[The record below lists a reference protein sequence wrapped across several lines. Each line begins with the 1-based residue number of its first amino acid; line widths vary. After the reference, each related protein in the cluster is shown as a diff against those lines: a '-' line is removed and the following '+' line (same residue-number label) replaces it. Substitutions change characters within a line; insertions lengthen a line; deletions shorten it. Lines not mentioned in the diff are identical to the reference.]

1 MVLTDSVY
9 KTVLN
14 ILNKENRGY
23 VTPAEF
29 NTLAKQAQN
38 EIFEGYFSSRNYA
51 ITNSS
56 DYSDIRKNI
65 EEKIALFENE
75 ETIDSATFT
84 NPAGNTTANY
94 YAYPSNFYRLSSV
107 FHILNSVNIPIQ
119 ETTNKLLNVLNRS
132 PLAKPTTTSPVY
144 VLHEGGLVVNPTSGI
159 SSITINYIRKPN
171 DPNWVGGTA
180 TGQIVANTS
189 DSNYKNFEL
198 HPSEFH
204 ELVIKILAY
213 AGVII
218 RAADITQVASAK
230 EQQIIQSE
238 R

>member
-119 ETTNKLLNVLNRS
+119 ETTNKLLNVFHQETFVHRCVVS
-132 PLAKPTTTSPVY
+132 PFLY
-144 VLHEGGLVVNPTSGI
+144 LH
-159 SSITINYIRKPN
+159 K
-171 DPNWVGGTA
+171 
-180 TGQIVANTS
+180 
-189 DSNYKNFEL
+189 
-198 HPSEFH
+198 
-204 ELVIKILAY
+204 
-213 AGVII
+213 
-218 RAADITQVASAK
+218 
-230 EQQIIQSE
+230 
-238 R
+238 

>member
-1 MVLTDSVY
+1 MVSIDNVY

-23 VTPAEF
+23 IVPREF
-29 NTLAKQAQN
+29 NTLALQAQN
-38 EIFEGYFSSRNYA
+38 EIFESYFSSRNYA
-51 ITNSS
+51 LTNES

-75 ETIDSATFT
+75 ETISAGTFS
-84 NPAGNTTANY
+84 NPAGNTTNSY

-107 FHILNSVNIPIQ
+107 SYNNIAV
-119 ETTNKLLNVLNRS
+119 EESSNKNINYLNRS
-132 PLAKPTTTSPVY
+132 PLTKPTINNPVY
-144 VLHEGGLVVNPTSGI
+144 VRHEGGLVIHPVTGVTDI
-159 SSITINYIRKPN
+159 LINYVRIPAE
-171 DPNWVGGTA
+171 PQWVGGTTA
-180 TGQIVANTS
+180 GQIVASTS
-189 DSNYKNFEL
+189 ASNYQNFEL
-198 HPSEFH
+198 HASEMH
-204 ELVIKILAY
+204 ELVIKILSY

-218 RAADITQVASAK
+218 RAADITQAASVK